1 MKITIIGCGWLGFP
15 LAKKLLSAGHLVY
28 GSTTRIDKLKEL
40 SQEGIDSFLYD
51 GIKTLPENIKDTD
64 FLILNFPPS
73 KSMDYPKQVSEI
85 LSHFSRNCKIIFT
98 SSTSVYLDTESCIDE
113 SGRTNE
119 NHPVFLAE
127 ERIRSAERPYCIL
140 RLAGLIGGDRHP
152 VKFMSGKTYEDG
164 KMRVNL
170 VHQEDVI
177 HAIQEIMQLKNWNIT
192 FNLCYADHPSR
203 SSYYTLKANEFG
215 IAPPNFKLSPFK
227 GKEIDGSFITRMT
240 NFRYATSI

>member
-15 LAKKLLSAGHLVY
+15 LAKKLLSAGHLVF
-28 GSTTRIDKLKEL
+28 GSTTHIDKLKEL
-40 SQEGIDSFLYD
+40 SQEGINPFLYD
-51 GIKTLPENIKDTD
+51 GINPLSENIKDSD
-64 FLILNFPPS
+64 LLILNFPPS
-73 KSMDYPKQVSEI
+73 KSFDYPKLVSEI
-85 LSHFSRNCKIIFT
+85 IRHFSSNCKIIFT

-113 SGRTNE
+113 NGPTNE

-127 ERIRSAERPYCIL
+127 ERVRSAERQYCIL

-164 KMRVNL
+164 NMRVNL

-177 HAIQEIMQLKNWNIT
+177 HAILEIMQLKIWNTT
-192 FNLCYADHPSR
+192 FNLCYAEHPSR

-215 IAPPNFKLSPFK
+215 IAPPNFKLSPIK
-227 GKEIDGSFITRMT
+227 GKEIDGNFITRMT